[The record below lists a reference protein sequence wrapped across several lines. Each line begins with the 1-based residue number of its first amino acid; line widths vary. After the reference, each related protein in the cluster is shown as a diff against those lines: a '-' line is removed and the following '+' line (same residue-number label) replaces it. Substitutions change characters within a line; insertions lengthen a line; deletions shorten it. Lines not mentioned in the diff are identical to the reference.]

1 MTKTKRQKALKL
13 KLKFRAPVSGY
24 LLTEACDAAGVD
36 QKKLMADPTSYLDDF
51 SMTFQQAQKFM
62 RVVLRRQ
69 IKLEKMPRDQ
79 AMAVSYFALTD
90 FFLHT
95 YLKHFDAQVPM
106 EIRRPLRAS

>member
-1 MTKTKRQKALKL
+1 MPKTKRQRALKL
-13 KLKFRAPVSGY
+13 KLKFREPVTVY
-24 LLTEACDAAGVD
+24 LLTEACDAAGMD
-36 QKKLMADPTSYLDDF
+36 QKKFMADPTSYLDDF
-51 SMTFQQAQKFM
+51 SMTFQQAKDFL
-62 RVVLRRQ
+62 RVVLAKR

-95 YLKHFDAQVPM
+95 YLKHFDAQVPT